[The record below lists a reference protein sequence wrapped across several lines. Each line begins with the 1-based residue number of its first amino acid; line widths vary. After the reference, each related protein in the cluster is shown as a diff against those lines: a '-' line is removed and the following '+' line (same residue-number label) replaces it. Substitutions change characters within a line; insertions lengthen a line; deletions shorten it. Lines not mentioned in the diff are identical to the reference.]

1 MRVGRSDASGV
12 QLLSK
17 RRAGVADAAWQP
29 IIGAEKVVV
38 GHLGA
43 LSDGQPVTVKE

>member
-1 MRVGRSDASGV
+1 M
-12 QLLSK
+12 QLLAK

-29 IIGAEKVVV
+29 VTGSEQVVV
-38 GHLGA
+38 GNLGA